1 MTTKTPT
8 LVNVEMSSS
17 RTLRVVHNAPSTYAL
32 GFFEWHFAFDSEPTE
47 TVPPLYDLLMADP
60 VACDAVLPLFTELL
74 GEVQNSH
81 VKFLL
86 RPHPSMDASIA
97 ATALVPINDD
107 EHPDRL
113 QAMRGVTESCM
124 SCTTSTPLWA
134 GLNRAHPPSD
144 PVLAQLTSADCIV
157 ASTEHTNVWVDAK
170 GRKVLIVTPKRHVER
185 VSELEP
191 NEWRDLWQT
200 LLRFAERASVAI
212 VNHGSMQNHAHLH
225 FKLFFDRRR
234 DLPAE
239 CVERVDLCGRL
250 YKALKNRRRDYSG
263 ADRRAKKDGDDGD
276 ESGDDEE

>member
-1 MTTKTPT
+1 MA
-8 LVNVEMSSS
+8 SI
-17 RTLRVVHNAPSTYAL
+17 RVVLNAPSTYAL
-32 GFFEWHFAFDSEPTE
+32 GFNEWHLSFASDSSDA
-47 TVPPLYDLLMADP
+47 VPPPLFDQLSAEP
-60 VACDAVLPLFTELL
+60 AAIDAVLRMFTELL
-74 GEVQNSH
+74 GDVQNSH

-86 RPHPSMDASIA
+86 RPHPTLPANIA

-113 QAMRGVTESCM
+113 TAMRGVTESCM

-144 PVLAQLTSADCIV
+144 PLLARLTSADCIV

-170 GRKVLIVTPKRHVER
+170 GRRVLIVTPKRHVER
-185 VSELEP
+185 VTELTGA
-191 NEWRDLWQT
+191 EWHDLWRT
-200 LLRFAERASVAI
+200 LLRFAEHASVAI

-225 FKLFFDRRR
+225 FKVFFDRRR
-234 DLPAE
+234 DMPPE

-263 ADRRAKKDGDDGD
+263 ADRRSQNKGDDGD
-276 ESGDDEE
+276 DDDEEE